1 MTRSEEEYVQVVYEV
16 SYKKLLLLILPIF
29 YKVMDEE
36 KVDEEGNGFIQSFI
50 LQQRQNAH
58 RPPESRL
65 VFHSFLTIL
74 STGVLKMASRSKS
87 LIMLRRKGS
96 GFESPHETEAV
107 VHILIVEV
115 GNK

>member
-1 MTRSEEEYVQVVYEV
+1 MIRSIET
-16 SYKKLLLLILPIF
+16 SPPHIAD
-29 YKVMDEE
+29 KVMDEE
-36 KVDEEGNGFIQSFI
+36 KVDEEGNGFIQSFM

-58 RPPESRL
+58 RPPVSRF

-74 STGVLKMASRSKS
+74 STGVWKMASSSKS
-87 LIMLRRKGS
+87 MKSLRRKGS

-115 GNK
+115 ENK